1 MYQYIILLQDRST
14 KYFSSH
20 RSNDDVQTTIY
31 FLMILPREGLAC
43 NQTTNSYYNLLNNQI
58 ISFLGII
65 SSLVKL
71 TRIEENATL
80 GKKHLA
86 QQ

>member
-1 MYQYIILLQDRST
+1 MYKL
-14 KYFSSH
+14 
-20 RSNDDVQTTIY
+20 QTTIY

-71 TRIEENATL
+71 TRIEENAKL
-80 GKKHLA
+80 GKNHLA

>member
-1 MYQYIILLQDRST
+1 
-14 KYFSSH
+14 
-20 RSNDDVQTTIY
+20 
-31 FLMILPREGLAC
+31 MILPREGLAC

-80 GKKHLA
+80 GKNWHNMSTAANMEKVKELGWRD
-86 QQ
+86 QS